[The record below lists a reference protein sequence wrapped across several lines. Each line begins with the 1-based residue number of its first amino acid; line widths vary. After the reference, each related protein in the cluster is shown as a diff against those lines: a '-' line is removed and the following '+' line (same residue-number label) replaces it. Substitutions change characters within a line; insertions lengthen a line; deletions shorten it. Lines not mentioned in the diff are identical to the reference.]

1 MPLILYSYLLTEILA
16 PFFAS
21 LIILNG
27 VLFTGRLMQIID
39 LIFELN
45 IGLADFIRLGAFLLP
60 NLLLFSIPMASTMA
74 VIIAFSRITSDN
86 EMIALKASGLSLYRM
101 LPPIAL
107 FALCTALLT
116 GFFSTRLIPA
126 GSMAMKNLFI
136 KLATEKIDKGIQAKR
151 FSENTGDTVLYVN
164 EVDRDTGNWS
174 GVYLSDLRDKKNP
187 LTVVAR
193 YGSLSPHLENMYITL
208 QLEKGT
214 LHRSAGEISQTIQFD
229 TYTINMPVE
238 PPQAIGGQ
246 SMTEV
251 SKNDLGQAG
260 LLEYAERYG
269 RKSINGISFLIE
281 YHQRLVLPVG
291 CFILSLLGLP
301 IALKSKA
308 GSRNI
313 GVPLGLAF
321 FIIYYVFV
329 TAAKGLCDTS
339 TLPVAVIMWA
349 PNVIFGLLT
358 TAILAITAAEKW
370 EVVIQALTA
379 IPRRL
384 LPRQRKV

>member
-1 MPLILYSYLLTEILA
+1 MPLILYSYLASEILA

-39 LIFELN
+39 LIFDLN
-45 IGLADFIRLGAFLLP
+45 IGLADFIRLCSFLLP

-74 VIIAFSRITSDN
+74 VIIAFSRLTSDN

-101 LPPIAL
+101 LPPIAA

-116 GFFSTRLIPA
+116 GFFSTKLIPA
-126 GSMAMKNLFI
+126 GSLAMKNLFI

-151 FSENTGDTVLYVN
+151 FSENTGDIVLYVN
-164 EVDRDTGNWS
+164 EVDRDTRNWS

-187 LTVVAR
+187 ITVLAK

-208 QLEKGT
+208 ELEDGT
-214 LHRSAGEISQTIQFD
+214 LHRSAGETSQTIQFNS
-229 TYTINMPVE
+229 YTINMPVE
-238 PPQAIGGQ
+238 PPQAIGGK
-246 SMTEV
+246 SMTDV
-251 SKNDLGQAG
+251 TKNDLNQKE
-260 LLEYAERYG
+260 LLEYADRYG
-269 RKSINGISFLIE
+269 RQSINGISFMVE
-281 YHQRLVLPVG
+281 YHMRLVLSVG

-321 FIIYYVFV
+321 FLIYYVFV
-329 TAAKGLCDTS
+329 TAAKGMCDS
-339 TLPVAVIMWA
+339 SSLPIAVIMWT
-349 PNVIFGLLT
+349 PNIFFGLLT
-358 TAILAITAAEKW
+358 AAILSITASEKW
-370 EVVIQALTA
+370 DVVLKYLQSF
-379 IPRRL
+379 PRRL
-384 LPRQRKV
+384 LHS